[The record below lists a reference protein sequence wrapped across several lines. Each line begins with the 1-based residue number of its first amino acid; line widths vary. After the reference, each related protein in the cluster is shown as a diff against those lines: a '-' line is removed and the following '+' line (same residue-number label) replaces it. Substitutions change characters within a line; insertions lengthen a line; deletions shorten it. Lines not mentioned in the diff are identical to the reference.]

1 MADLKIPNLCGT
13 SPEFNAIQTEFEKL
27 IKTAIDGLED
37 DASTLAANALSDLNS
52 LETELR
58 DLIPEVPSL
67 PDVNLQ
73 SLLTS
78 LSSLTPGSSAHTQA
92 LADITSDF
100 GTALSSAGFS
110 LDTLVTDAL
119 SAIQGGSGLCSA
131 VSIPNFTKA
140 ADGLSDAIEKAPE
153 SLQPIIDSSSEKLS
167 TLVPNT
173 FIAGVKEDLSKIV
186 ASVQSGVDIPAGQED
201 AYKFDISGNPN
212 LVSGTTPP
220 TEDTGVLIVATLFS
234 DLVTTAGNKVKVTTP
249 NDASTKTV
257 ETNISGDRI
266 HVVPE
271 SYYSEIAT
279 GELPDL
285 DLDFNTDFNYGITL
299 DKRNQSWQPTEG
311 YSTSFFQ
318 SLPLI
323 QDSSSIVNN
332 YSATVY
338 NEISDNAITAIKF
351 QAKSVHGVDED
362 VRLTNRLFME
372 GKKLRGFARGKVGP
386 KDGSD
391 WVGGNYI
398 MGLSAEVQL
407 PNLLPESYKTDFS
420 VYLDAANVWGVD
432 YSDTLN
438 DSNKIRSSFG
448 VAANVY
454 TAIGPLS
461 WTFSQS
467 ITKASTDVTET
478 FNFNLGTSF

>member
-1 MADLKIPNLCGT
+1 MADLKIPNLCGA

-27 IKTAIDGLED
+27 IKTALDGLED

-58 DLIPEVPSL
+58 ALIPEMPAL
-67 PDVNLQ
+67 PDLNLQ
-73 SLLTS
+73 SLLTG

-266 HVVPE
+266 GSRTKWVKKTVADKGFSSRPIQTREFFSKFTDDGVTLRFTPVDIKAVYGYYTDNDVGKIKELKPLSQAQRGYDTYTVSGKVLTITQDKAGPYEGRINEAQVPE
-271 SYYSEIAT
+271 GTKLKVAYSYNDTYD
-279 GELPDL
+279 PR
-285 DLDFNTDFNYGITL
+285 F
-299 DKRNQSWQPTEG
+299 
-311 YSTSFFQ
+311 
-318 SLPLI
+318 
-323 QDSSSIVNN
+323 
-332 YSATVY
+332 
-338 NEISDNAITAIKF
+338 IS
-351 QAKSVHGVDED
+351 
-362 VRLTNRLFME
+362 R
-372 GKKLRGFARGKVGP
+372 
-386 KDGSD
+386 
-391 WVGGNYI
+391 
-398 MGLSAEVQL
+398 
-407 PNLLPESYKTDFS
+407 
-420 VYLDAANVWGVD
+420 
-432 YSDTLN
+432 
-438 DSNKIRSSFG
+438 
-448 VAANVY
+448 
-454 TAIGPLS
+454 
-461 WTFSQS
+461 
-467 ITKASTDVTET
+467 
-478 FNFNLGTSF
+478 